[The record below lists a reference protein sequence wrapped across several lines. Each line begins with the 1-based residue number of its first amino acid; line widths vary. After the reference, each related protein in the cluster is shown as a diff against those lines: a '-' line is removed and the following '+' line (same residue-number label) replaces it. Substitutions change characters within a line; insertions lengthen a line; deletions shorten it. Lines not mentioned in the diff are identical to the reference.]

1 MSYGVAMVSGR
12 RSSIALAVAA
22 LLCIGLLAGCGGS
35 GSSTGSSPGKTTA
48 DRPPRQ
54 ESQTAHGDSGA
65 GSKDHRRAEGQAQG
79 ADRGRATG
87 DAKQPHDAG
96 GSTANGAAGG
106 NQSNSAKTGA
116 AKSDG
121 AKPGDVG
128 AEPATAGGK
137 KSGGDGGG
145 TSKAKST
152 PTSHSEQS
160 ADQESKPSPQ
170 ATKDPSQC
178 KSQRCLQEQVAAA
191 EAAGGGQPSPADQCP
206 TGMSAAEC
214 EAAGKLIE
222 EGGGTATTTPGCPAA
237 MSEAECRAV
246 TEAYEAATK

>member
-1 MSYGVAMVSGR
+1 MVSGR

-22 LLCIGLLAGCGGS
+22 LLCIGSLAGCGGS

-48 DRPPRQ
+48 DRPAGRQ
-54 ESQTAHGDSGA
+54 SQTAQGDSGA
-65 GSKDHRRAEGQAQG
+65 GSKDQGQARR
-79 ADRGRATG
+79 ADRGKATG

-96 GSTANGAAGG
+96 GSTANGAAAG

-116 AKSDG
+116 ARSGGAKSGDAG
-121 AKPGDVG
+121 AKP
-128 AEPATAGGK
+128 ASAGGK

-145 TSKAKST
+145 PSKAKST

-160 ADQESKPSPQ
+160 ADQETKPPPK

-222 EGGGTATTTPGCPAA
+222 EGGGTVQTTPGCPAA